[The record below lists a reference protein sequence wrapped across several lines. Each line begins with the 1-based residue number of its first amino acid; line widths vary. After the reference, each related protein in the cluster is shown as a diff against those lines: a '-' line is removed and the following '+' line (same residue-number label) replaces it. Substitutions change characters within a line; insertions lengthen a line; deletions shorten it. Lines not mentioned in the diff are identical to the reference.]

1 MQNLL
6 IYPQSDKLTAG
17 TYSLYSNNNF
27 QDYISFNFDRTE
39 SMMKYYKSK
48 EIKKLYKTLFDKE
61 IEIAKFNDNKII
73 EKLIKEANGKPLSS
87 LFLWGVVVFLLMETL
102 LLRFIK

>member
-1 MQNLL
+1 
-6 IYPQSDKLTAG
+6 
-17 TYSLYSNNNF
+17 
-27 QDYISFNFDRTE
+27 
-39 SMMKYYKSK
+39 MMKYYKSK

-102 LLRFIK
+102 LLRFLK